1 MYKIDIN
8 RRSIFIFTNSFLCGC
23 CKLLLSRGTQTP
35 PDIAREIEQS
45 GRRAERGLTKMS
57 STTQSEEK
65 AR

>member
-1 MYKIDIN
+1 M
-8 RRSIFIFTNSFLCGC
+8 
-23 CKLLLSRGTQTP
+23 LLSRGTQTP